1 MRFIITMLVSS
12 VILGSLAF
20 GIGYSFGIRANAD
33 ELAAIE
39 RDSEQYRLA
48 ADQRI
53 AELGSALDGARA
65 RSERASRGLEESAR
79 TANGIADRNLR
90 IIHLVRAIRTAV
102 QELTGGD
109 DERARTIPPS
119 TAGSDR

>member
-53 AELGSALDGARA
+53 AELGSALDGARE

-109 DERARTIPPS
+109 DERARTGPGD
-119 TAGSDR
+119 AGTGN

>member
-1 MRFIITMLVSS
+1 MLVSAF
-12 VILGSLAF
+12 ILGSLAF
-20 GIGYSFGIRANAD
+20 GIGYMLGLRANAD

-39 RDSEQYRLA
+39 RDAEQYRI
-48 ADQRI
+48 DTDKRI
-53 AELGSALDGARA
+53 ADLGSALDGARE

-109 DERARTIPPS
+109 DERARDVTPS
-119 TAGSDR
+119 P